1 LFYNLYF
8 CSEAIMM
15 KLSKITLFLSFLC
28 IICMGVFGGAH
39 VMAQNSNRVYY
50 QNVSKSESKTPQ
62 IKANIQPY
70 RPLLG
75 FIPYNNFLVSPSKA
89 TLSKSDKIL
98 TVVKVYPNPIDDQ
111 INITLKL
118 ERESLLSIKIMD
130 LLGNEVITL
139 ANERFPA
146 GESTK
151 NYMIPNRLNSG
162 IYFLRIVAGG
172 ETNVKRISVL

>member
-1 LFYNLYF
+1 MKKLYKK
-8 CSEAIMM
+8 M
-15 KLSKITLFLSFLC
+15 LFLSILC
-28 IICMGVFGGAH
+28 VICMGIFGSAH
-39 VMAQNSNRVYY
+39 VLAQNSNRVYY
-50 QNVSKSESKTPQ
+50 ESVSRSDSKTPQ
-62 IKANIQPY
+62 IKTNIQPY

-75 FIPYNNFLVSPSKA
+75 FIPYNNFLVSPAKA
-89 TLSKSDKIL
+89 TLHKSEKIL
-98 TVVKVYPNPIDDQ
+98 TVVKVFPNPIDDQ
-111 INITLKL
+111 INITFKL

-162 IYFLRIVAGG
+162 IYFLRIVCGG